1 MPIVTRYT
9 TAQNI
14 GTFNHRTNN
23 KTVPYKYFIEN
34 PLVVIKNPKI
44 EIEFYSKNDVLLFRI
59 PEGIRDT
66 ILNSIEWNHDFRGCA
81 DLTVKLLTATPFPLT
96 YGCKIRISVS
106 GIVAIGKTIY
116 TGYLYKPQSEFNS
129 KKGLF
134 EYKFFGLRKRYEKQ
148 EITLPTYS
156 ISSIGQSGSNST
168 FNVSSISGISIG
180 QVIAVRRCDN
190 DLNNDYFTITGFT
203 GTSVTVINA
212 VGVAQATS
220 GGDFVVLPIEWS
232 SANLLS
238 EVFKSVAYLAS
249 IAFGIGYNPSKIETS
264 SGYSTAGL
272 VDFSEMDYDKAFESI
287 EKMAYGFA
295 AMGVD
300 EYGDFFFKV
309 IPSNVITVLNTGY
322 EINDPGLT
330 LNYNNLANVI
340 TGERTKGRNST
351 TNGFDVVTTALPLVD
366 VNLSI
371 AKYGVYTKRVQVPA
385 YLSDNVIQQIVDA
398 DLQQNKE
405 PRYSAKIDDVKFDR
419 FYEIGDYAVCPLPD
433 IYTDVVSECDSL
445 TNWTDDTN
453 ITLAI
458 NTDVLVT
465 GNGALQISAGVASI
479 GESFYYSLTYDL
491 FGKKSVE
498 MWLRSN
504 QRGDFLTMQLTDGV
518 TTENYPIYI
527 DTVDQY
533 YRVIIDIDPSVLTS
547 LTEIR
552 FEFGA
557 STVNGTIVYIDELSI
572 KRLTATHVRMP
583 FKKATYKLTPHTG
596 GVNLEFG
603 LESEKLSEFLQGLQT
618 QIETNKIGARNK

>member
-81 DLTVKLLTATPFPLT
+81 DLTIKLLTATPFPLT

-203 GTSVTVINA
+203 GTSVTVVNA
-212 VGVAQATS
+212 VGVTQATS

-385 YLSDNVIQQIVDA
+385 YLSDSVIQQIVDA

-465 GNGALQISAGVASI
+465 GNGALQISAGVSAI

-518 TTENYPIYI
+518 TTESYPIYI

-533 YRVIIDIDPSVLTS
+533 YRVIIDIDPSVLTN